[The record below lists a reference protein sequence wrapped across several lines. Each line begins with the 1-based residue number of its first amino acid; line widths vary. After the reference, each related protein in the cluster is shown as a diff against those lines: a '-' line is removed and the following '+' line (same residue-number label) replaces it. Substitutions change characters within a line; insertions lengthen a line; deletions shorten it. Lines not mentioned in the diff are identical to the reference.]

1 MSKEARRHEGEHP
14 PQEGHEALDTAAI
27 EQIQEMAR
35 SGEIEVPSGAEDIV
49 AALRAAL
56 GERDDLMA
64 RFKTLAADFQNYQR
78 RAAINEREA
87 RQGATA
93 GVVQSVLP
101 VMDHFDLAL
110 AQDLNRATAEQI
122 AGGVRLI
129 RAELMRVLEG
139 YGVSLIEPKP
149 GESFN
154 PGEQQ
159 AMMQQ
164 PSVEIE
170 PGHVVMV
177 LGVGYRLGERVI
189 RPAKV
194 TVAAPSAEGESNADV

>member
-1 MSKEARRHEGEHP
+1 MSKEPRRHEGEQP
-14 PQEGHEALDTAAI
+14 PQDRGDALDASAI
-27 EQIQEMAR
+27 EQIQDMALA
-35 SGEIEVPSGAEDIV
+35 GELEVPSGAEDIV
-49 AALRAAL
+49 EALKSAL
-56 GERDDLMA
+56 VERDDLMA

-110 AQDLNRATAEQI
+110 GQDLTKATAEQI

-164 PSVEIE
+164 PSAEIE
-170 PGHVVMV
+170 PGHVVML

-194 TVAAPSAEGESNADV
+194 AVAVPNGES

>member
-1 MSKEARRHEGEHP
+1 MSKEPRRHEGEQP
-14 PQEGHEALDTAAI
+14 PQEQTEPLEAASI

-35 SGEIEVPSGAEDIV
+35 AGELEVPSGAEDIV
-49 AALRAAL
+49 EALKAALA
-56 GERDDLMA
+56 ERDDLMN

-110 AQDLNRATAEQI
+110 GQDLTRATAEQI
-122 AGGVRLI
+122 ACGVRLI

-164 PSVEIE
+164 PSTEIE
-170 PGHVVMV
+170 PGHVVTV

-194 TVAAPSAEGESNADV
+194 AVAAPCAEG